1 MLIEITEEQLAEILK
16 YQEQEGLDTVQDAI
30 EKAIR
35 TCLDD

>member
-1 MLIEITEEQLAEILK
+1 MIEVTEELLNEILK